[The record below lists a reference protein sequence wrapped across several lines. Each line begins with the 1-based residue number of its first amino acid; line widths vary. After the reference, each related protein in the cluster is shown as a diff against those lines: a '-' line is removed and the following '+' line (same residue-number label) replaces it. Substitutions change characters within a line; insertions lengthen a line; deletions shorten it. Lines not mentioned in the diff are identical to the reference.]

1 LLGALVALLV
11 VAGCRRDTRH
21 PAERVVARY
30 YIGISERDTD
40 AVMDAVEAA
49 DRNMTGMGLLNV
61 LDALSLEIGFVGIDL
76 GALTATSIRQ
86 LRLDVVTRTADY
98 ALVQAQGNIR
108 YQTFGYEV
116 PFCFMHDVRRAGDGA
131 WYIDLDAPEQAERLA
146 RILPQR
152 EAAALAQAQA
162 ADGSLGGLMGSMTD
176 SLALAMNLCE

>member
-1 LLGALVALLV
+1 MRTRCPTSCYYLLLGALVALLV

-116 PFCFMHDVRRAGDGA
+116 PFCFMHDVRRAGGA
-131 WYIDLDAPEQAERLA
+131 AGAHL
-146 RILPQR
+146 
-152 EAAALAQAQA
+152 AAARGGGAGAGPSGRRVA
-162 ADGSLGGLMGSMTD
+162 GRADGFDDRFAGFGHESV
-176 SLALAMNLCE
+176 